1 MMRSFVGDIRR
12 RPYHSY
18 FNVTVHE
25 VTETAGRSADTR
37 SKRTAGSGSYLL
49 SGLRSAPLRKGAVN
63 GYIFTR
69 SSARYD

>member
-1 MMRSFVGDIRR
+1 MMRSSVGDIRR

-37 SKRTAGSGSYLL
+37 SKRTAGSESYLL
-49 SGLRSAPLRKGAVN
+49 SGLRSTLRKGAVN

-69 SSARYD
+69 RAPGTIE